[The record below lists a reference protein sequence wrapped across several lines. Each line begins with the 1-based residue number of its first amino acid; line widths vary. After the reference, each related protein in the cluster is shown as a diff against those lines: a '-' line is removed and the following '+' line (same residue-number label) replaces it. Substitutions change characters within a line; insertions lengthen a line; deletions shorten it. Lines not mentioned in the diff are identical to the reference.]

1 MSSAMV
7 PYLLRNWDDT
17 CKRVKKGLEK
27 LGHDIPITG
36 YCVEEELRVGTR
48 KSKKSKKE

>member
-17 CKRVKKGLEK
+17 RKRVKKGLEK

-36 YCVEEELRVGTR
+36 YSMEDDLKVGNH
-48 KSKKSKKE
+48 KKSKKE